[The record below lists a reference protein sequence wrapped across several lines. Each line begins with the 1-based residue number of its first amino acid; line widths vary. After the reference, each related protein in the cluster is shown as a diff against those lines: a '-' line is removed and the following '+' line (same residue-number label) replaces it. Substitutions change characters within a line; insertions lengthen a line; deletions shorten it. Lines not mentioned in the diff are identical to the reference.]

1 MHGSWT
7 CFYQIS
13 QNCRKTLLNQA
24 SRLKCCQENIFFWL
38 KRLCLE
44 IKYSSENFCFPQK
57 MVFSPQGLKKKYS
70 SSWKKFFPEFSCS
83 WCNFY
88 CQREHL
94 FLLQKIELL
103 TKQFIQFWE
112 TQEKNCSGS
121 SKRERWLCRKSWLWQ
136 QRSIFFLYLYLVLCY
151 QNCSDLLW
159 EKNVLVIEKKN
170 EIRG

>member
-13 QNCRKTLLNQA
+13 QNCRKTLLNQT
-24 SRLKCCQENIFFWL
+24 SRLKCQENVFSWL

-44 IKYSSENFCFPQK
+44 IKYSSEYFCFPQK
-57 MVFSPQGLKKKYS
+57 MGFLRFEKKNYS
-70 SSWKKFFPEFSCS
+70 SSGKKFSPEFSCS

-88 CQREHL
+88 CQQEHL
-94 FLLQKIELL
+94 FLFQKIELL
-103 TKQFIQFWE
+103 TKQFVQFWE

-136 QRSIFFLYLYLVLCY
+136 QRSIFFP
-151 QNCSDLLW
+151 LL
-159 EKNVLVIEKKN
+159 ISG
-170 EIRG
+170 I